1 MNRFRH
7 ILLVIVMVNALLAL
21 FLWLTETRMPG
32 WFAAVLALASLALV
46 CGGLAVL
53 ASSRLWF
60 RSRC

>member
-46 CGGLAVL
+46 CVRVFARRSSTS
-53 ASSRLWF
+53 ASRA
-60 RSRC
+60 